1 MRARERPKPRE
12 DLYKKMVEVE
22 SEGPT
27 AEEHSQR
34 GVTKLRYMQWR
45 ETMSST
51 NTLGFR
57 IEGIKVVG
65 VPRGQQEQTVYICVH
80 KPRSTEPFSPQP
92 AAPFSSTEGF
102 SFSLN
107 ILCEETV
114 LTPLKRLLNCN
125 KQWLAT

>member
-12 DLYKKMVEVE
+12 DLYNKMVEVE

-27 AEEHSQR
+27 GEEHRQR

-57 IEGIKVVG
+57 IEGIKVVRARQRG
-65 VPRGQQEQTVYICVH
+65 SSKAICLHACMPRA
-80 KPRSTEPFSPQP
+80 RS
-92 AAPFSSTEGF
+92 
-102 SFSLN
+102 
-107 ILCEETV
+107 
-114 LTPLKRLLNCN
+114 KRLLATFPAAAPRKVSVPLINCN
-125 KQWLAT
+125 R

>member
-12 DLYKKMVEVE
+12 DLYNKMVEVE

-27 AEEHSQR
+27 GEEHRQR

-57 IEGIKVVG
+57 IEGIKVVRAISASTNG
-65 VPRGQQEQTVYICVH
+65 STCPRTGQSLTGTSSATLCVLH
-80 KPRSTEPFSPQP
+80 IFPT
-92 AAPFSSTEGF
+92 
-102 SFSLN
+102 LH
-107 ILCEETV
+107 
-114 LTPLKRLLNCN
+114 
-125 KQWLAT
+125 

>member
-22 SEGPT
+22 SEGPS
-27 AEEHSQR
+27 ADEHSQR

-57 IEGIKVVG
+57 IEGIKVAG
-65 VPRGQQEQTVYICVH
+65 VPRGQQEQTVYICVR
-80 KPRSTEPFSPQP
+80 KPRSTEPF
-92 AAPFSSTEGF
+92 AAPVSSTEGF
-102 SFSLN
+102 SFSPN

-114 LTPLKRLLNCN
+114 LTPLERLRNCT